1 MKKDLYLYMGL
12 SIPKPIDLDSLKD
25 EPVESSDSAKGILQ
39 AIYGLD
45 PITKLPT
52 GDIMCYLASS
62 TPPEIKQYI
71 LDNIMID
78 VSSQALPKVPEGVD
92 DDTVFQ
98 LQRNKDESVDSYRAR
113 INDYMVSQVNIRN
126 MAIENVQRET
136 SKPNE

>member
-12 SIPKPIDLDSLKD
+12 SIPNTIDLDSLKD

-52 GDIMCYLASS
+52 GDIMCYLAST
-62 TPPEIKQYI
+62 TPLEIKQYI
-71 LDNIMID
+71 LDNLMID

-92 DDTVFQ
+92 EDTVFQ

-126 MAIENVQRET
+126 MAIENAKREA
-136 SKPNE
+136 SKPIE